1 MEVYA
6 AMITGTLLSPLTS
19 HIFQGENHSNA
30 LLWCFFTEQSSGYPI
45 AVTELMP
52 PCMSLG
58 KKNLKI
64 SLIKFCNFQCD
75 FERQLCYDLII
86 WIHGIIQ
93 VTRSQKAMVPFLS
106 KSLSTLPKVLKTIVL
121 SAASERATITVGIK
135 ARKGMEI

>member
-6 AMITGTLLSPLTS
+6 AIITGTLLSPLTS
-19 HIFQGENHSNA
+19 HIFHGENHSNA
-30 LLWCFFTEQSSGYPI
+30 LFWCFFTEQSSGYTR

-58 KKNLKI
+58 KI
-64 SLIKFCNFQCD
+64 SRLVLIKFCNCQCD

-93 VTRSQKAMVPFLS
+93 VTRSHKAMVPFLS

-121 SAASERATITVGIK
+121 SAASERATITVETSSG
-135 ARKGMEI
+135 